1 MPDIKTALSTVLN
14 QWEQDENKQI
24 TQQQEKPMGKQL
36 FKTTNNVSRETF
48 NFIKTNPNKTTAE
61 VANAL
66 EKRGFKESSVTSIC
80 AQMSKQG
87 MVTKDMYTKRL
98 VALVPEYVPLKTA
111 SAFKSGKP
119 ALKAVKQAP
128 QNAGI
133 ASIAPQDK
141 PELKVPT
148 SIVLT
153 RNWHPHDIVNK
164 LSVMQARELYD
175 LLKEI
180 FKG

>member
-119 ALKAVKQAP
+119 TLKAVKQAP

-164 LSVMQARELYD
+164 LSVMQWTTTRQQNCFRAH
-175 LLKEI
+175 
-180 FKG
+180 